1 MNGIFSALLGVF
13 NADGDINEDG
23 VRALVRHNID
33 KCGIDGL
40 YVNGS
45 TGETFLMTM
54 EMRKKVLRTVADE
67 AKGQVSLIAHV
78 GGICLDDVNEL
89 SKEAADLGYDAISAV
104 TPFYYKFT
112 PDELRLYYTNI
123 AEKSALPLI
132 AYYIPSL
139 TGVTMSIDNLCSI
152 LDTPNVSGLKF
163 TSNDFFVLERL
174 RTARP
179 EKLIFSGFDEM
190 LLPMT
195 VLGTNGAI
203 GSTYN
208 IIVARTFFRSTIP
221 DELLEAAKIDGCGNG
236 RFFVQI
242 ALPLSKPILAVLALW
257 VGVGRWNSYFTEMLY
272 LRSVEKYP
280 LSLFLRQIL
289 WRVQAMKEL
298 LTNNREGVE
307 ITSGMLEQAK
317 LASIMQYV
325 VIIFASAPLLA
336 VYPFIQKY
344 FTKGVMIG
352 SVKG

>member
-1 MNGIFSALLGVF
+1 MNYKWRAQCRSDKVFDVVNYTLLALLAV
-13 NADGDINEDG
+13 I
-23 VRALVRHNID
+23 
-33 KCGIDGL
+33 CL
-40 YVNGS
+40 YPLYYIVIVSFSRDVVGAYLLPNGF
-45 TGETFLMTM
+45 TLEGY
-54 EMRKKVLRTVADE
+54 KAVLRSRDIWTGYANTIFYTAASVV
-67 AKGQVSLIAHV
+67 VSLTITLPCAYSLSRRD
-78 GGICLDDVNEL
+78 LDGRN
-89 SKEAADLGYDAISAV
+89 AFMG
-104 TPFYYKFT
+104 F
-112 PDELRLYYTNI
+112 
-123 AEKSALPLI
+123 
-132 AYYIPSL
+132 L
-139 TGVTMSIDNLCSI
+139 TVTMFIGGGMIPTYLVYKSLGLLDRRMAII
-152 LDTPNVSGLKF
+152 LSG
-163 TSNDFFVLERL
+163 
-174 RTARP
+174 AC
-179 EKLIFSGFDEM
+179 
-190 LLPMT
+190 
-195 VLGTNGAI
+195 
-203 GSTYN
+203 STYN

>member
-1 MNGIFSALLGVF
+1 MRGRNPRQRRRSMNGIFSALLGVF

-54 EMRKKVLRTVADE
+54 EMRKKVLRAVADE

-89 SKEAADLGYDAISAV
+89 SKKAADLGYDAISAV

-163 TSNDFFVLERL
+163 TSNDFFALERL

-208 IIVARTFFRSTIP
+208 IIGHWAKKIYELASAGKLDEARVWQQHVNYVVSEVNNYGLYGTLKAVCTLYGIPAGNCKAPMAPISFRQR
-221 DELLEAAKIDGCGNG
+221 EAARRIKD
-236 RFFVQI
+236 
-242 ALPLSKPILAVLALW
+242 
-257 VGVGRWNSYFTEMLY
+257 YM
-272 LRSVEKYP
+272 EK
-280 LSLFLRQIL
+280 
-289 WRVQAMKEL
+289 
-298 LTNNREGVE
+298 
-307 ITSGMLEQAK
+307 
-317 LASIMQYV
+317 
-325 VIIFASAPLLA
+325 
-336 VYPFIQKY
+336 
-344 FTKGVMIG
+344 
-352 SVKG
+352 VK

>member
-54 EMRKKVLRTVADE
+54 EMRKKVLRAVADE

-163 TSNDFFVLERL
+163 TSNDFFALERL

-208 IIVARTFFRSTIP
+208 IIGHW
-221 DELLEAAKIDGCGNG
+221 AKKI
-236 RFFVQI
+236 
-242 ALPLSKPILAVLALW
+242 
-257 VGVGRWNSYFTEMLY
+257 Y
-272 LRSVEKYP
+272 
-280 LSLFLRQIL
+280 
-289 WRVQAMKEL
+289 
-298 LTNNREGVE
+298 
-307 ITSGMLEQAK
+307 
-317 LASIMQYV
+317 
-325 VIIFASAPLLA
+325 
-336 VYPFIQKY
+336 
-344 FTKGVMIG
+344 
-352 SVKG
+352 

>member
-163 TSNDFFVLERL
+163 TSNDFFALERL

-208 IIVARTFFRSTIP
+208 IIGHWAKKIYELASAGKLDEARVWQQHVNYVVSEVNNYGLYGTLKAVCTLYGNPAGNCKAPMAPISFRQR
-221 DELLEAAKIDGCGNG
+221 EAARRIKD
-236 RFFVQI
+236 
-242 ALPLSKPILAVLALW
+242 
-257 VGVGRWNSYFTEMLY
+257 YM
-272 LRSVEKYP
+272 EK
-280 LSLFLRQIL
+280 
-289 WRVQAMKEL
+289 
-298 LTNNREGVE
+298 
-307 ITSGMLEQAK
+307 
-317 LASIMQYV
+317 
-325 VIIFASAPLLA
+325 
-336 VYPFIQKY
+336 
-344 FTKGVMIG
+344 
-352 SVKG
+352 VK